1 MNITSTVIG
10 KQDQFELRKSFIK
23 WQCRVR
29 QIAMR
34 ENGGKPD
41 EGIIPIIKL
50 ETLSS
55 ELGSVITLIHKLPK
69 FSVTAELIHM
79 SKKTMDPAQ
88 RRDQAV
94 RFLSSAYYQKHAEF
108 SDLITA
114 TFEPNSKGAKI
125 ILQEAYCIL
134 MFEAFSQRYD
144 LHCTVRLLK
153 KVIRIM
159 NQHLPIIVYSMLI
172 FTQGL
177 WFWGLNQIGLSQV
190 REIRLLIKFL
200 RLKSVR

>member
-41 EGIIPIIKL
+41 EGIIPIVKL
-50 ETLSS
+50 ETSS
-55 ELGSVITLIHKLPK
+55 FELGSVVTLIHKLPK

-94 RFLSSAYYQKHAEF
+94 RFLSSAYYQRHAEF

-114 TFEPNSKGAKI
+114 TFEPTSRGAKI

-153 KVIRIM
+153 KGDPFYESTFAHNSLFNANIHPRTLVLGFEPNWAESSSR
-159 NQHLPIIVYSMLI
+159 NSFAY
-172 FTQGL
+172 
-177 WFWGLNQIGLSQV
+177 
-190 REIRLLIKFL
+190 
-200 RLKSVR
+200 